1 MAFLERA
8 GARIHYQDSGTGPAV
23 VFSHGLFMDRTMF
36 DEQIAALGDYRSI
49 AWDQRGHGES
59 EAEGSYSFW
68 DSAED
73 LIGVLDHLGIDQA
86 LLAGMS
92 QGGFVSLRAAL
103 KAPERVSGLFLL
115 DTQAGG
121 EDPNVVPIYEAMA
134 QDWITNGPSPELAGA
149 VADIILGP
157 ADHKRWVD
165 EWMARPNDYVMEPFR
180 CLVDR
185 DDLTD
190 RLVEIKAPA
199 LVVHGAEDAAIPMEL
214 AEALCAGL
222 EKCEGL
228 VSIAGAGHASNLSH
242 PREVNKVLID
252 FVARHAV

>member
-1 MAFLERA
+1 
-8 GARIHYQDSGTGPAV
+8 
-23 VFSHGLFMDRTMF
+23 MF
-36 DEQIAALGDYRSI
+36 DEQVEALGDRYQSI
-49 AWDQRGHGES
+49 AWDQRGHGKS

-73 LIGVLDHLGIDQA
+73 LIALLDHLGVDKA

-92 QGGFVSLRAAL
+92 QGGFISLRAAL

-121 EDPNVVPIYEAMA
+121 ENPEIVPIYEAMA
-134 QDWITNGPSPELAGA
+134 QDWIANGPSPELAET
-149 VADIILGP
+149 VATIILGP

-165 EWMARPNDYVMEPFR
+165 EWMARPNDYVMEPFN
-180 CLVDR
+180 CLVNR

-190 RLVEIKAPA
+190 RLVEIAAPS

-214 AEALCAGL
+214 AEALRSGL
-222 EKCEGL
+222 SNCEGL

-242 PREVNKVLID
+242 PSEVNEVLVD
-252 FVARHAV
+252 FVARHAG